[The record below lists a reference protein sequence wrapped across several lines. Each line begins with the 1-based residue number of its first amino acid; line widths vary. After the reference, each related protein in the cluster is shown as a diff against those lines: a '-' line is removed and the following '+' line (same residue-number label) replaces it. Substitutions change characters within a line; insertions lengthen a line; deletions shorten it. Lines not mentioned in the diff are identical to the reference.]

1 MLLSTL
7 NCFFEI
13 CLGKLRK
20 PDVKSV
26 FTSSQPNTPIDY
38 HYLIAVTRFNS
49 VTIADGLYPLFIFAE
64 NNSHSL
70 VQSST
75 RDKKLG
81 RWLEGC

>member
-1 MLLSTL
+1 MFLSTL

-13 CLGKLRK
+13 CLGELRK

-49 VTIADGLYPLFIFAE
+49 VRIAMDFTPCLYLPRIMVI
-64 NNSHSL
+64 HL
-70 VQSST
+70 VPEFNE
-75 RDKKLG
+75 R
-81 RWLEGC
+81 

>member
-26 FTSSQPNTPIDY
+26 FTSSQPNTPIVY

-49 VTIADGLYPLFIFAE
+49 VTIADGLYPLFIFAG
-64 NNSHSL
+64 NNGHSFSL
-70 VQSST
+70 RVQ
-75 RDKKLG
+75 REKLG